1 MAAEKDRVQFSVLFV
16 CLGNI
21 CRSPTAEAV
30 FRKLAADA
38 GFGGRI
44 HIDSAGTMGYHH
56 GAPPD
61 GRAAAAA
68 LSRGFDL
75 GSLRAR
81 RVVAEDFARFDLI
94 LAMDE
99 ENLADLQRIRPDDAR
114 ARLGLLL
121 EYAADSGTKAVPD
134 PYYGGKNGF
143 EQVLDLVTAA
153 CGGLVDDVRRTLT

>member
-1 MAAEKDRVQFSVLFV
+1 MAADEDSEKFSVLFV

-38 GFGGRI
+38 GLGERI
-44 HIDSAGTMGYHH
+44 YIDSAGTIGYHE
-56 GAPPD
+56 GAPAD
-61 GRAAAAA
+61 GRATAAA
-68 LSRGFDL
+68 LARGLDL

-121 EYAADSGTKAVPD
+121 EYAADTGVKGVPD

-153 CGGLVDDVRRTLT
+153 CAGLVEDVRRTLR